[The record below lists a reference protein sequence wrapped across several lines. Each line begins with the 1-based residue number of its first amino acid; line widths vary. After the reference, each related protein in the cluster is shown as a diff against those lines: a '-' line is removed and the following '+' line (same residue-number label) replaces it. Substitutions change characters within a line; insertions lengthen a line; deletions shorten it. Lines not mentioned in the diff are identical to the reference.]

1 MKLNVKDTTPQSIRF
16 PYKITR
22 KFLVRYANCKCGQAE
37 VFQILTETSED
48 ISPYAT
54 FQLSEASTLA
64 QPHHTGPANT
74 LLHSFMYHERAL
86 QEGCS
91 SPPPPA
97 VLRQLQN
104 SSPYY
109 NIVRFRFLSNWL
121 EKINLVRN

>member
-1 MKLNVKDTTPQSIRF
+1 MDLFVRQSQNHFVIF
-16 PYKITR
+16 
-22 KFLVRYANCKCGQAE
+22 FS
-37 VFQILTETSED
+37 ETSED

-86 QEGCS
+86 QEGCAS
-91 SPPPPA
+91 PPPA
-97 VLRQLQN
+97 VLRQLQK

-109 NIVRFRFLSNWL
+109 NIVRS
-121 EKINLVRN
+121 